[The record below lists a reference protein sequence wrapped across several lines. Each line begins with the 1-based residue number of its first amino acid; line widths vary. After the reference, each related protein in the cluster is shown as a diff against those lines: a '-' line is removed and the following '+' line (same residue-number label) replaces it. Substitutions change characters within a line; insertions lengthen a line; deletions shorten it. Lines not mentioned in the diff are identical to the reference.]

1 MTQDSTVSL
10 AERGL
15 EYPRKQPDEP
25 RAKNCFLALF
35 MLCSTLAF
43 ADRELDHRKPR
54 HLAWCRQTGQS
65 ARFVPEGPECCW
77 RF

>member
-25 RAKNCFLALF
+25 RAKNCFLDLF

-54 HLAWCRQTGQS
+54 NLAWCRVV
-65 ARFVPEGPECCW
+65 ADGPVSEICSGGA
-77 RF
+77 

>member
-25 RAKNCFLALF
+25 RVKNCFLALF
-35 MLCSTLAF
+35 MLGSTLAF
-43 ADRELDHRKPR
+43 ADRELDHRKS
-54 HLAWCRQTGQS
+54 LGL
-65 ARFVPEGPECCW
+65 V
-77 RF
+77 